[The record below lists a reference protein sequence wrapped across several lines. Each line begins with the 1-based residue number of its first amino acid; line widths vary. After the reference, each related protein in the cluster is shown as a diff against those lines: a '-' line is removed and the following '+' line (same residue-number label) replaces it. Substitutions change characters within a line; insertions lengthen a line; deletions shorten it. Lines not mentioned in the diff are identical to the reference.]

1 MLEGQHVA
9 YLRCEQLISFLLDSS
24 FSGNEPCTLAVRE
37 FCRAQGRVDRN
48 LSTGD
53 VLALTC
59 VAGHKTSTN
68 EPQAIEALISAVS
81 SIVTRMEP
89 EELAGL
95 THPASEPG
103 DLTAMLADW
112 IYVEHGRQWSRRRL
126 HSARARSIAAK
137 AIGVDLPVY
146 LARIQEWAAVEPWTS
161 ILVEVDGEAIGGCI
175 AIPVRKSC
183 FERVRT
189 GEINTWEI
197 RARDVVSPS
206 AYLIA
211 EAFAMKPR
219 AGAASERPPTIEL
232 WCGALAQ
239 NARLTAVKGSGE
251 ARPVHLLS
259 ADFSKRSERDLDLIR
274 FRKEQSTLPNSP
286 SHVRVRTIDAASRED
301 GTHAFLGL
309 WRMLQHKLRGQPATR
324 NIQPQAARAGNKLR
338 KQRGGVTA
346 DGSKP
351 SRVRSAKARAS
362 KRIRK
367 DKRG

>member
-1 MLEGQHVA
+1 MLQGRHVA
-9 YLRCEQLISFLLDSS
+9 YHRCEQLIAFLLDSS

-37 FCRAQGRVDRN
+37 YCKSRGRDVPG
-48 LSTGD
+48 LGIGD
-53 VLALTC
+53 VLALAC

-68 EPQAIEALISAVS
+68 EPQAIETLIEAVS
-81 SIVTRMEP
+81 SIVTPMEP
-89 EELAGL
+89 EELARL

-126 HSARARSIAAK
+126 PCATARSIAAR

-146 LARIQEWAAVEPWTS
+146 LARMQEWAAVEPWTS
-161 ILVEVDGEAIGGCI
+161 ILVEVAGEPIGGAI

-183 FERVRT
+183 FERVRS

-197 RARDVVSPS
+197 RAKDIVSPS
-206 AYLIA
+206 AFLIA

-219 AGAASERPPTIEL
+219 SGAASERPPSIEL

-239 NARLTAVKGSGE
+239 NARLTAVKGAGE
-251 ARPVHLLS
+251 TRPVHLLS

-274 FRKEQSTLPNSP
+274 FKREDATLPNSP
-286 SHVRVRTIDAASRED
+286 SHVRVRTIDAASREE

-309 WRMLQHKLRGQPATR
+309 WRILQHKLRGQPATR
-324 NIQPQAARAGNKLR
+324 NIKPQSAGARAKLR
-338 KQRGGVTA
+338 KPRGSTA
-346 DGSKP
+346 T
-351 SRVRSAKARAS
+351 RAS
-362 KRIRK
+362 DRTRSDSAGTLGSSRK
-367 DKRG
+367 PKAKGR